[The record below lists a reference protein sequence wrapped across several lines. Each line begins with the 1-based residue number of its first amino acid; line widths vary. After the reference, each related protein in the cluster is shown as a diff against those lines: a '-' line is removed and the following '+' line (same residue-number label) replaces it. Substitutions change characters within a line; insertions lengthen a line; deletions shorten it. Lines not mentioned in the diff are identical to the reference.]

1 MGPFAMPRCQLVW
14 RVDLPLQNE
23 TLSNCVNLKETLV
36 SLRQS
41 KVSGKMSKN
50 PILLIPTIKCVIH
63 FSITKRLC
71 SNQNLRFM
79 QVCPCVNKRVTCQS
93 LIYFDLI
100 IAKDVFWIDLF
111 HSQRR

>member
-1 MGPFAMPRCQLVW
+1 MPRCQLVW
-14 RVDLPLQNE
+14 RVDLPLQDE

-41 KVSGKMSKN
+41 KVSGKMSKK

-79 QVCPCVNKRVTCQS
+79 QVCPCVNKRVTCKS
-93 LIYFDLI
+93 LIHFDLI